1 MIPYL
6 TVDEVI
12 ERAIVM
18 IANHPLFKDPV
29 VLDEESKP
37 IRINYI
43 RDFDGFISNPNG
55 LTLSIFP
62 YSYQGA
68 SNESIASQNAALV
81 YEPYTLGGATEGFDR
96 CRLSL
101 VVKLQAQGTQRNKT
115 ELSPTPHKVVVE
127 RAKHERALHRW
138 LTIMRA
144 ILLTNPVGNLAGLV
158 KNSTVNWGSFRTS
171 TWNASPGSS
180 KGGENLVFHQAALL
194 WQLELYAPRNWHDF
208 ATRVVLPNTSPTST
222 WLYVGVR
229 TKDCTPVYWDTL
241 ALSLVTAQGYPL
253 KTTPQGLAVT
263 YNPDTQQLI
272 KTEGG
277 APLTTAQKQDT
288 TQTPARVWIDQN
300 LLLVGVLGTQQ
311 NLFFNPATNQLQT
324 CDGTIITQLPDGTP
338 ISYDP
343 ATGTLKNPITNQ
355 PVAPSKDL
363 YLLKTGLVNIYD
375 ANALELRDTF
385 EI

>member
-1 MIPYL
+1 MNPYL

-12 ERAIVM
+12 ERAILM
-18 IANHPLFKDPV
+18 IANHALFKDPI
-29 VLDEESKP
+29 VLDEERKP

-43 RDFDGFISNPNG
+43 RDFDGFVSNPNG

-81 YEPYTLGGATEGFDR
+81 YEPYTLGGGSEGFDR

-101 VVKLQAQGTQRNKT
+101 VIKLQAQGTQRSKT
-115 ELSPTPHKVVVE
+115 ELVAAPNKVVVE
-127 RAKHERALHRW
+127 RSKHERALHRW

-144 ILLTNPVGNLAGLV
+144 ILLTKPVANLAGLV

-171 TWNASPGSS
+171 TWNASPGST

-194 WQLELYAPRNWHDF
+194 WQIELNAPRNWHDF
-208 ATRVVLPNTSPTST
+208 AQRIVLPNTSPTST

-229 TKDCTPVYWDTL
+229 TKDCMPIYWDTQ
-241 ALSLVTAQGYPL
+241 ALTLVTAEGYPL
-253 KTTPQGLAVT
+253 KVTPQGLEVS
-263 YNPDTQQLI
+263 YNPETKQLI
-272 KTEGG
+272 KPDGTALT
-277 APLTTAQKQDT
+277 APQKQDT
-288 TQTPARVWIDQN
+288 TQTPPKVWIEQT
-300 LLLVGVLGTQQ
+300 LKLVAVMANQQ
-311 NLFFNPATNQLQT
+311 NLFFNETTNQLQT
-324 CDGTIITQLPDGTP
+324 CTGTPVTQLPDGTP
-338 ISYDP
+338 IAYDP
-343 ATGTLKNPITNQ
+343 GTGTIINPSTGTPIPPSEELRPLK
-355 PVAPSKDL
+355 S
-363 YLLKTGLVNIYD
+363 GLVNIYD

>member
-1 MIPYL
+1 MIPFL

-12 ERAIVM
+12 ERAILM
-18 IANHPLFKDPV
+18 IANHPLFRDPI
-29 VLDEESKP
+29 VLNEESKP
-37 IRINYI
+37 IRINHI

-101 VVKLQAQGTQRNKT
+101 VVKLQAQGTQRSKMDLEPPPN
-115 ELSPTPHKVVVE
+115 KVVIE
-127 RAKHERALHRW
+127 RSKQERALHRW
-138 LTIMRA
+138 LTILRA

-171 TWNASPGSS
+171 TWNASPGST

-194 WQLELYAPRNWHDF
+194 WQIELYAPRNWREIPQRI
-208 ATRVVLPNTSPTST
+208 ALPNTSPTSS

-229 TKDCTPVYWDTL
+229 TRDCFPIYWDTF
-241 ALSLVTAQGYPL
+241 SGFLVTLEGFPL
-253 KTTPQGLAVT
+253 RTTPQGLTVT
-263 YNPDTQQLI
+263 YNPDTKQLT
-272 KTEGG
+272 KLDGT
-277 APLTTAQKQDT
+277 PLTNAEKQDT
-288 TQTPARVWIDQN
+288 TQTPAKVWIDQN
-300 LLLVGVLGTQQ
+300 LLIVGVLAGNQ
-311 NLFFNPATNQLQT
+311 NLFFNQTTNQLQT
-324 CDGTIITQLPDGTP
+324 CTGTIVTQLPDGTP
-338 ISYDP
+338 VTYDP
-343 ATGTLKNPITNQ
+343 GTGTIKNPTTG
-355 PVAPSKDL
+355 APLSPSAE
-363 YLLKTGLVNIYD
+363 LLPLKAGLVNIYD